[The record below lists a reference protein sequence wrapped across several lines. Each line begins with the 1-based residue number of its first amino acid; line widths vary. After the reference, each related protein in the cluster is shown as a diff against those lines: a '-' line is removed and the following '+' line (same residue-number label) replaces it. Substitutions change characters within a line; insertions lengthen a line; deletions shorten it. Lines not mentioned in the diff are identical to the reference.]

1 MSEKSKNQGVDLS
14 KRLKDA
20 LPETYQDVVKEFEK
34 RGLAFKG
41 AELDAAEVKLKF
53 YSDYNDISFVMSKLL
68 IDEFNYIKIR
78 SSICDFAGT
87 PVACLELTVAMP
99 RQA

>member
-1 MSEKSKNQGVDLS
+1 MSEKSKNQGVDLPG
-14 KRLKDA
+14 RVLQA
-20 LPETYQDVVKEFEK
+20 LGEPYQGVVKELEK

-41 AELDAAEVKLKF
+41 AELDTFEVKLKF

-78 SSICDFAGT
+78 SSICDFGGT
-87 PVACLELTVAMP
+87 AVACLELTVAMP